1 MIETDILII
10 GGGSGGFGAAIRAA
24 RADPEARIL
33 LLDSMSQ
40 LGGTSTVG
48 GVNNWEPGIG
58 GPGVHYEL
66 AARLSPNA
74 IGVGRTVHFSSK
86 EEPYGFSRIDPD
98 SSYESSLRRA
108 GLPKPEARRVH
119 YEPDAMAEAMRTM
132 LREAGVEIRLRTR
145 FTDVSVQGR
154 RIVSIT
160 AQPLDGGSPDTVRSK
175 LFIDCSGG
183 CHLARAAE
191 CGMAFGEE
199 PHELYQEP
207 SAPDSASPIVN
218 GISQVFR
225 VTPAAEAG
233 ADELPAAARAPEIQ
247 DWLAT
252 HRPAAH
258 VTEYPNG
265 DLCVNVLPTMEG
277 AEFHSMPYPEAQ
289 AIAQARM
296 HAHWRRMQTDYGF
309 ERYRF
314 KSMFPLVGIRESHR
328 LVGRYV
334 LREQDVRAGLLRQA
348 RREEIIALADHPLD
362 THGERN
368 VRGVKLK
375 ELEQPYGIPY
385 SCLLPKEYDNLIA
398 ASRGASFSHIAAS
411 SCRLSRTMMA
421 LGEAAGAASALALRD
436 GAVYADVD
444 VADIRGRLGIPAF
457 EEKALSVWGMRS

>member
-24 RADPEARIL
+24 RADPGARIL
-33 LLDSMSQ
+33 LLDSMAQ

-48 GVNNWEPGIG
+48 GVNVWQAGIS

-66 AARLSPNA
+66 YARLAPDA
-74 IGVGRTVHFSSK
+74 IGVGKIVHLSSK
-86 EEPYGFSRIDPD
+86 EEPYGFSRIDPH
-98 SSYESSLRRA
+98 SSYESSLRTA
-108 GLPKPEARRVH
+108 GLTKPETRRVH
-119 YEPDAMAEAMRTM
+119 FEPDVLAEAMDAM
-132 LREAGVEIRLRTR
+132 LREAGVEIRYRTR
-145 FTDVSVQGR
+145 FADVSVQGR

-160 AQPLDGGSPDTVRSK
+160 AQPLDGDPPYTVRSK
-175 LFIDCSGG
+175 LFVDCSGG

-191 CGMAFGEE
+191 CSMAFGEE
-199 PHELYQEP
+199 PHSRYQEP
-207 SAPDSASPIVN
+207 SAADSASPIVN

-233 ADELPAAARAPEIQ
+233 VDDLPAAARAPEIQ

-258 VTEYPNG
+258 VIEYPNG

-277 AEFHSMPYPEAQ
+277 AEFHSMPYPQAQ

-328 LVGRYV
+328 MVGRYV
-334 LREQDVRAGLLRQA
+334 LREQDVRAGLLRQP
-348 RREEIIALADHPLD
+348 RREEIIAVADHSLD

-368 VRGVKLK
+368 VRGAHLK
-375 ELEQPYGIPY
+375 ALEQPYGIPY
-385 SCLLPKEYDNLIA
+385 SCLLPNEYDNLIA

-421 LGEAAGAASALALRD
+421 LGEAAGVASALALRD
-436 GAVYADVD
+436 GAAYADVD
-444 VADIRGRLGIPAF
+444 VDEIRGQIGIPAF
-457 EEKALSVWGMRS
+457 VEKALSVWGMRS